1 MRRYFLD
8 LVTGGI
14 CRGASLGSPFIL
26 LASFALI
33 ISSSHSSRADDPL
46 SLDTLLS
53 STRRLFPAILA
64 AREQKKEAEAS
75 VQSARGGFDAK
86 WKSEVKSYASG
97 YYDGKLVESRIE
109 KPLPL
114 NGIQLEGGYRRSEGE
129 FPLYE
134 GDLDTAS
141 AGELGLGIALPLVR
155 DRAIDETRA
164 KVASSELGVKGAEAK
179 VQQSQIAVLREA
191 RSAYWTWIAANL
203 QQKVIENLVA
213 VAEVRNTQLE
223 AAVRAGDKP
232 EFDLTDNSRTIFKRQ
247 SELAKAEQI
256 KAKSAIQLSLYYRDE
271 EGNPIVPGDALVPAS
286 LAHTLDVNSLDE
298 AALIDE
304 ALRSRPELQVLDAK
318 EKKAGIQVALGEN
331 LLKPRVDLKLGAYH
345 PSGTGEKS
353 LVEDELKV
361 GLKFEVPLELNKPRG
376 MISEGLAQ
384 KEAVSQKT
392 RLVRDKIAA
401 EIKKTLTT
409 LQLAEQRITAAR
421 ESRIAADKVAEGERI
436 RFDHGDSNLVFVVL
450 REQTAAEAALEEIG
464 ALLDFHLV
472 HADLLAALGQG

>member
-1 MRRYFLD
+1 
-8 LVTGGI
+8 
-14 CRGASLGSPFIL
+14 
-26 LASFALI
+26 
-33 ISSSHSSRADDPL
+33 
-46 SLDTLLS
+46 
-53 STRRLFPAILA
+53 
-64 AREQKKEAEAS
+64 
-75 VQSARGGFDAK
+75 
-86 WKSEVKSYASG
+86 
-97 YYDGKLVESRIE
+97 
-109 KPLPL
+109 
-114 NGIQLEGGYRRSEGE
+114 
-129 FPLYE
+129 LYE
-134 GDLDTAS
+134 GDLDTVS
-141 AGELGLGIALPLVR
+141 AGEFGLGIALPLVR

-164 KVASSELGVKGAEAK
+164 KIASSELGVKGAEAK

-203 QQKVIENLVA
+203 QQKVIANLVS

-271 EGNPIVPGDALVPAS
+271 DGSPIVPSDSLVPAS
-286 LAHTLDVNSLDE
+286 LAHNLDVNSLDE
-298 AALIDE
+298 SALVDE
-304 ALRSRPELQVLDAK
+304 ALRSRPELQALDAK
-318 EKKAGIQVALGEN
+318 EKKAGLQVALGEN
-331 LLKPRVDLKLGAYH
+331 LLKPRVDLKLGGYH
-345 PSGTGEKS
+345 PSGTGEKR

-421 ESRIAADKVAEGERI
+421 ESRIAADKVAEGERV
-436 RFDHGDSNLVFVVL
+436 RFEHGDSNLVFVVL

>member
-1 MRRYFLD
+1 
-8 LVTGGI
+8 
-14 CRGASLGSPFIL
+14 
-26 LASFALI
+26 
-33 ISSSHSSRADDPL
+33 
-46 SLDTLLS
+46 
-53 STRRLFPAILA
+53 LA

-97 YYDGKLVESRIE
+97 YYDGKLFESRIE
-109 KPLPL
+109 KPLPI

-141 AGELGLGIALPLVR
+141 AGEFGLGIALPLVR

-164 KVASSELGVKGAEAK
+164 KIASSELGVKGAEAK

-203 QQKVIENLVA
+203 QQKVIADLVS

-223 AAVRAGDKP
+223 AAVQAGDKP

-271 EGNPIVPGDALVPAS
+271 DGSPIVPSDSLVPAS
-286 LAHTLDVNSLDE
+286 LAHNLDVNSLDE
-298 AALIDE
+298 SALVDE
-304 ALRSRPELQVLDAK
+304 ALRSRPELQALDAK
-318 EKKAGIQVALGEN
+318 EKKAGLQVALGEN
-331 LLKPRVDLKLGAYH
+331 LLKPRVDLKLGGYH
-345 PSGTGEKS
+345 PSGTGEKR

-376 MISEGLAQ
+376 MISE
-384 KEAVSQKT
+384 
-392 RLVRDKIAA
+392 
-401 EIKKTLTT
+401 
-409 LQLAEQRITAAR
+409 
-421 ESRIAADKVAEGERI
+421 
-436 RFDHGDSNLVFVVL
+436 
-450 REQTAAEAALEEIG
+450 
-464 ALLDFHLV
+464 
-472 HADLLAALGQG
+472 